1 MAWMKIA
8 HFCPKTS
15 DVIPSQAKS
24 IVIIDDNCCA
34 SVRLGSDAEVTVGV
48 GRFEAFFMSKR
59 GQGCQLQ
66 VRIQQHVSSQLVVF
80 VCFQGY
86 RGSTCQDFCEP
97 FDQFENVLTPV
108 VCMQSQEGKKAKMTD
123 IEMENGVGNANVE
136 IDEDLHSRQLAVY
149 GKESMRRLAASN
161 VLIVGMS
168 GLGVEIAK
176 NSILAGLKSVTLH
189 DPAPVEVRH
198 LGSQFYLSEGDVGRP
213 KAEACRDRLQEL
225 NTAVKV
231 VTASEDLAESF
242 LSGFDVVVATQTSL
256 AEAVRMD
263 DICRKHGKAFIKAD
277 IRGVFS
283 SVFCD
288 FGDKFEVSDVDG
300 EEPRTGIVAGITQGS
315 TTLVTSVE
323 DDRLEFEPGDLVVF
337 SEVEGMSE
345 LNSAGPVKVL
355 TAKPHSLEIDLDSSS
370 LGQYT
375 KGGIVTQVKQPKTL
389 TFKSLR
395 ESVESPGEFLISD
408 FSKLER
414 PALLHLGFRAVDE
427 FVGSVGRT
435 PKPGDRGDADAV
447 IEIAKRINDQAAQE
461 SKVDIDEK
469 VLAHLASTWSADL
482 NPMAAAFGGVVGQEV
497 VKAASGKFHP
507 IFQWFYFDSIESLPE
522 EPLSQ
527 EELAPEGGRY
537 DDQIAVFGKT
547 MQRKLESSN
556 IFLVGAGALGCEF
569 LKNMACMGVACG
581 SGKVTV
587 TDDDVIEKSNL
598 SRQFLVRLKL
608 FSCH

>member
-1 MAWMKIA
+1 
-8 HFCPKTS
+8 
-15 DVIPSQAKS
+15 
-24 IVIIDDNCCA
+24 
-34 SVRLGSDAEVTVGV
+34 
-48 GRFEAFFMSKR
+48 
-59 GQGCQLQ
+59 
-66 VRIQQHVSSQLVVF
+66 
-80 VCFQGY
+80 
-86 RGSTCQDFCEP
+86 
-97 FDQFENVLTPV
+97 
-108 VCMQSQEGKKAKMTD
+108 
-123 IEMENGVGNANVE
+123 
-136 IDEDLHSRQLAVY
+136 
-149 GKESMRRLAASN
+149 
-161 VLIVGMS
+161 
-168 GLGVEIAK
+168 
-176 NSILAGLKSVTLH
+176 
-189 DPAPVEVRH
+189 
-198 LGSQFYLSEGDVGRP
+198 
-213 KAEACRDRLQEL
+213 
-225 NTAVKV
+225 
-231 VTASEDLAESF
+231 
-242 LSGFDVVVATQTSL
+242 
-256 AEAVRMD
+256 
-263 DICRKHGKAFIKAD
+263 
-277 IRGVFS
+277 
-283 SVFCD
+283 
-288 FGDKFEVSDVDG
+288 
-300 EEPRTGIVAGITQGS
+300 
-315 TTLVTSVE
+315 
-323 DDRLEFEPGDLVVF
+323 
-337 SEVEGMSE
+337 
-345 LNSAGPVKVL
+345 VL

-389 TFKSLR
+389 TFKSLQ

-598 SRQFLVRLKL
+598 SRQFLVCLKL